1 MNMKKLI
8 MSLALSLLFLMPAKS
23 QDYDLGLYGGLT
35 QYAGD
40 LYPFLDN
47 GIGAAMRGMRPAGG
61 ALARLNLHPNFSLR
75 GNLVIG
81 YMAAYD
87 RINMKGL
94 RGLDARNLSFHSPI
108 IELSGVGEFHF
119 KKYIHGVQRYKWS
132 PFLYAGLGV
141 TYFEPK
147 TWLDGERYNLRKLET
162 EIGKSYSPLTLS
174 IPIGLG
180 VKFAYKDYTI
190 TLESGYRWT
199 PTDYLDDV
207 SAKAPNSAVN
217 HDNNPNASIAQ
228 KLAIRRRP
236 PRNVGRGNP
245 DANDGYFVHGI
256 TIAKTFRTY
265 KCK

>member
-23 QDYDLGLYGGLT
+23 QDYDLGLYGGVT

-47 GIGAAMRGMRPAGG
+47 GLKNALRGMRIAGG
-61 ALARLNLHPNFSLR
+61 GLARLNLHPKFSLR

-81 YMAAYD
+81 YIAGYD
-87 RINMKGL
+87 RLSNGGTNL
-94 RGLDARNLSFHSPI
+94 APRNLSFHSPI

-119 KKYIHGVQRYKWS
+119 MKYIHGVQRHNWS
-132 PFLYAGLGV
+132 PFLYAGVGV

-147 TWLDGERYNLRKLET
+147 TWQNGKRYNLRELET
-162 EIGKSYSPLTLS
+162 EVDKNYAPVTLAV
-174 IPIGLG
+174 PIGLG
-180 VKFAYKDYTI
+180 IKFAYKNYTI

-207 SAKAPNSAVN
+207 SGSAPVN
-217 HDNNPNASIAQ
+217 ALDHNLNPNATIDQ
-228 KLAIRRRP
+228 QLAIRKRP
-236 PRNVGRGNP
+236 PTVLRRGNP
-245 DANDGYFVHGI
+245 DKKDGYFVHGV

>member
-47 GIGAAMRGMRPAGG
+47 GVGVALRGMRPAGG

-94 RGLDARNLSFHSPI
+94 RGLDGRNLSFHSPI
-108 IELSGVGEFHF
+108 IELTGVGEFHF
-119 KKYIHGVQRYKWS
+119 MKYIHGEQSYNWS

-141 TYFEPK
+141 TYFNPK
-147 TWLDGERYNLRKLET
+147 TWKDGKRYSLRQLET
-162 EIGKSYSPLTLS
+162 EVDKSYAPITLA
-174 IPIGLG
+174 IPVGLG
-180 VKFAYKDYTI
+180 IKFAYESYTV
-190 TLESGYRWT
+190 TLETGFRFT
-199 PTDYLDDV
+199 TTDYLDDV
-207 SAKAPNSAVN
+207 SDNAPLSAVGHN
-217 HDNNPNASIAQ
+217 KNPNATIDQ
-228 KLAIRRRP
+228 KLAIRSQP
-236 PRNVGRGNP
+236 PLSVKRGNP
-245 DANDGYFVHGI
+245 SANDGYFVHGI